1 MRPVL
6 VIVDIVDIVDST
18 IHTLSFIMKVHIRRH
33 QSIITSESESESDLI
48 AAHYSDQYHLRR
60 CSTPAMHT
68 KKAIRKTKN
77 HTLQELLS

>member
-1 MRPVL
+1 MTLTSTVNMTMH
-6 VIVDIVDIVDST
+6 VDTKMVHK
-18 IHTLSFIMKVHIRRH
+18 HTYMNTRTGTSE
-33 QSIITSESESESDLI
+33 SESESESDLI

>member
-1 MRPVL
+1 
-6 VIVDIVDIVDST
+6 
-18 IHTLSFIMKVHIRRH
+18 MKVHIRRH
-33 QSIITSESESESDLI
+33 QSIITSESESESESESDLI